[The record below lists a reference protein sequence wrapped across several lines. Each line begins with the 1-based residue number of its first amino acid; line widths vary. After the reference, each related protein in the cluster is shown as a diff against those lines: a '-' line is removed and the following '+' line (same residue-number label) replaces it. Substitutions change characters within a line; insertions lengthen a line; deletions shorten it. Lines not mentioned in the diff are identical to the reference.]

1 MWRVRNRNGM
11 SLPVRRYLALLVTY
25 LKPQWGRTFLMG
37 ALLLVNVGLQ
47 LLGPQIV
54 RIFIDTIIARGAST
68 TLAFYALLLV
78 LVTLV
83 DEGVSVATTY
93 LSESVAWT
101 ATNQMRTDLLAHCL
115 SLDMGFHKA
124 RTAGEMIERVDGD
137 VDALSNFFSQFVIF
151 LLSNVILMVGVLIA
165 VYIADWRAGLVLTI
179 FSLATLLILLRLRRY
194 ANPLWVSYRQM
205 MAIFF
210 GFLGEHLAATEDM
223 RGNGATGYIMQRFY
237 QLLRP
242 LLRSNRRARIATS
255 YSSASTLTIFV
266 LGSALMMG
274 LGAYLWSVG
283 AITLGTVYLFWSYTD
298 LLAQPIQQ
306 IRNQLQDLQQAEACI
321 QRIEQLFS
329 TTSAIQESE
338 QGIESPQGPLA
349 VAFRGVTFGYNV
361 GEPVLHEI
369 TFDIA
374 PGKVLGV
381 LGRTGSGK
389 TTLAR
394 LLFRL
399 YDAQEGEVHLGGSPV
414 RAFALHGLRQCV
426 GMVTQDVQLF
436 NAPVRDNMTFFNRAI
451 DDAQLLHVL
460 DMVGLGAWYAA
471 MPYGLDSM
479 LGADGQG
486 LSAGEGQLL
495 AFARVFLKDPGLV
508 IFDEASSR
516 LDPATERLIEQAVS
530 STLANRTGIIIAHRL
545 ATIQR
550 ADDILI
556 LEDGRIREYGPSE
569 VLAADPD
576 SHFSRLLAVGLE
588 EVRA

>member
-1 MWRVRNRNGM
+1 MN
-11 SLPVRRYLALLVTY
+11 LPIKRYLALLVTY
-25 LKPQWGRTFLMG
+25 LKPQWGRTLLMG
-37 ALLLVNVGLQ
+37 VLLLVNVGLQ
-47 LLGPQIV
+47 LLGPQLV
-54 RIFIDTIIARGAST
+54 RFFIDTVIARGPSSI
-68 TLAFYALLLV
+68 LVLYALLLV
-78 LVTLV
+78 AITLV
-83 DEGVSVATTY
+83 DEGASVATTY

-124 RTAGEMIERVDGD
+124 RTAGEMIERIDGD

-151 LLSNVILMVGVLIA
+151 LLTNVVLLVGVLIA
-165 VYIADWRAGLVLTI
+165 VYFADWRAGLVLTI
-179 FSLATLLILLRLRRY
+179 FSLTTQLILLRLRRY
-194 ANPLWVSYRQM
+194 ANPLWVSYRQLV
-205 MAIFF
+205 ATFY

-242 LLRSNRRARIATS
+242 LLRSNRRARMATS
-255 YSSASTLTIFV
+255 FSSATTLTIFV

-274 LGAYLWSVG
+274 LGAYLWSIR

-298 LLAQPIQQ
+298 LLSQPIQQ

-329 TTSAIQESE
+329 TQSAIQESE
-338 QGIESPQGPLA
+338 QSIEPQPGPLS
-349 VAFRGVTFGYNV
+349 VVFHNVTFGYNA
-361 GEPVLHEI
+361 GEPVLREVS
-369 TFDIA
+369 FDIA
-374 PGKVLGV
+374 PGRVLGI

-399 YDAQEGEVHLGGSPV
+399 HDAQEGEIYLGGSPV
-414 RAFALHGLRQCV
+414 KALALRGLRQRI

-436 NAPVRDNMTFFNRAI
+436 NAPVRDNLTFFNRAI
-451 DDAQLLHVL
+451 DDARLLQVI
-460 DMVGLGAWYAA
+460 DTVGLRMWYQAL
-471 MPYGLDSM
+471 PSGLDSM

-486 LSAGEGQLL
+486 LSAGEAQLL

-516 LDPATERLIEQAVS
+516 LDPATERLIERAVS
-530 STLANRTGIIIAHRL
+530 SMLINRTGIVIAHRL

-550 ADDILI
+550 TDDILI
-556 LEDGRIREYGPSE
+556 LEDGRIREYGPRE
-569 VLAADPD
+569 ALAADPLSRF
-576 SHFSRLLAVGLE
+576 SHLLQVGLE

>member
-1 MWRVRNRNGM
+1 M
-11 SLPVRRYLALLVTY
+11 SLPVNRYLALLVTY
-25 LKPQWGRTFLMG
+25 LKPQWGRTLVMG
-37 ALLLVNVGLQ
+37 VLLLVNVGLQ

-54 RIFIDTIIARGAST
+54 RFFIDTILARGLST
-68 TLAFYALLLV
+68 TLALYALLLV
-78 LVTLV
+78 VVTLA

-101 ATNQMRTDLLAHCL
+101 ATNQLRTDLLAHCL

-124 RTAGEMIERVDGD
+124 HTTGEMIERIDGD
-137 VDALSNFFSQFVIF
+137 VDALSNFFSQFIVY
-151 LLSNVILMVGVLIA
+151 LLTNVVLLIGVLIA
-165 VYIADWRAGLVLTI
+165 VYFADWRAGLVLTA
-179 FSLATLLILLRLRRY
+179 FSLTTLLILLRLRRY
-194 ANPLWVSYRQM
+194 ANPLWVSYRQLV
-205 MAIFF
+205 ATFY

-223 RGNGATGYIMQRFY
+223 RANGATGYIMQRFY

-242 LLRSNRRARIATS
+242 LLRSNRRARMATS
-255 YSSASTLTIFV
+255 LSSATTLTIFV

-274 LGAYLWSVG
+274 LGAYLWSIG

-298 LLAQPIQQ
+298 LLSQPIQQ

-321 QRIEQLFS
+321 QRIEQLLS
-329 TTSAIQESE
+329 TQSAIQESE
-338 QGIESPQGPLA
+338 QAIEAPPGPLS
-349 VAFRGVTFGYNV
+349 VAFCDVAFGYKAA
-361 GEPVLHEI
+361 EPVLHEVSC
-369 TFDIA
+369 DIA
-374 PGKVLGV
+374 PGRVLGI

-399 YDAQEGEVHLGGSPV
+399 YDAQEGEVCLGGSPIK
-414 RAFALHGLRQCV
+414 ALALRGLRQRI

-436 NAPVRDNMTFFNRAI
+436 NAPVRDNLTFFNRAI
-451 DDAQLLHVL
+451 GDARLLQVI
-460 DMVGLGAWYAA
+460 DTVGLSMWYQALPA
-471 MPYGLDSM
+471 GLDSIV
-479 LGADGQG
+479 GADGQG
-486 LSAGEGQLL
+486 LSAGEAQLL

-516 LDPATERLIEQAVS
+516 LDPATERLIERAVS
-530 STLANRTGIIIAHRL
+530 SILINRTGIVIAHRL

-556 LEDGRIREYGPSE
+556 LEDGRICEYGTRE
-569 VLAADPD
+569 ALAADPQSRF
-576 SHFSRLLAVGLE
+576 SHLLQGGLE

>member
-1 MWRVRNRNGM
+1 M
-11 SLPVRRYLALLVTY
+11 
-25 LKPQWGRTFLMG
+25 
-37 ALLLVNVGLQ
+37 
-47 LLGPQIV
+47 
-54 RIFIDTIIARGAST
+54 
-68 TLAFYALLLV
+68 YALLLV
-78 LVTLV
+78 VVTLV

-124 RTAGEMIERVDGD
+124 RTAGEMIERIDGD
-137 VDALSNFFSQFVIF
+137 VNALSNFFSQFVIF
-151 LLSNVILMVGVLIA
+151 LLSNVLLMVGVLIA
-165 VYIADWRAGLVLTI
+165 VYIADWRAGLVLTV
-179 FSLATLLILLRLRRY
+179 FSLVTLLILLRLRRY
-194 ANPLWVSYRQM
+194 ANPLWASYRQLV
-205 MAIFF
+205 ATFY

-223 RGNGATGYIMQRFY
+223 RANGATGYILRRFY

-242 LLRSNRRARIATS
+242 LLRSHRRARMATS
-255 YSSASTLTIFV
+255 LSSATTLTIFV

-274 LGAYLWSVG
+274 LGAYLWSTG

-298 LLAQPIQQ
+298 LLAQPISE

-329 TTSAIQESE
+329 TKSAIAESE
-338 QGIESPQGPLA
+338 QSIEAPRGLLA
-349 VAFRGVTFGYNV
+349 VAFHDVTFGYNA
-361 GEPVLHEI
+361 GEMVVHELS
-369 TFDIA
+369 FDIA
-374 PGKVLGV
+374 PGKVLGI

-399 YDAQEGEVHLGGSPV
+399 YDAQEGEIYLGGSPIK
-414 RAFALHGLRQCV
+414 AIALRGLRQRV

-436 NAPVRDNMTFFNRAI
+436 NAPVRDNLTFFNRAI
-451 DDAQLLHVL
+451 DDAHLLHVL
-460 DMVGLGAWYAA
+460 DMVGLSAWFQAL
-471 MPYGLDSM
+471 PDGFDSI

-486 LSAGEGQLL
+486 VSAGEAQLL

-516 LDPATERLIEQAVS
+516 LDPATERLIERAVS
-530 STLANRTGIIIAHRL
+530 SILANRTGIVIAHRL
-545 ATIQR
+545 ATVQR

-556 LEDGRIREYGPSE
+556 LEDGRIVEYGPRE
-569 VLAADPD
+569 ILAADPQ
-576 SHFSRLLAVGLE
+576 SRFFRLLSVGLE

>member
-1 MWRVRNRNGM
+1 MWRLRNRSVMN
-11 SLPVRRYLALLVTY
+11 LPVKRYLALLVTY
-25 LKPQWGRTFLMG
+25 LKPQWGRTLLMG

-47 LLGPQIV
+47 LLGPQMV
-54 RIFIDTIIARGAST
+54 RFFIDTVIARGATT
-68 TLAFYALLLV
+68 TLALYALLLV
-78 LVTLV
+78 VITLV

-124 RTAGEMIERVDGD
+124 RTAGEMIERIDGD

-151 LLSNVILMVGVLIA
+151 LLSNVILMIGVLIA
-165 VYIADWRAGLVLTI
+165 VYFADWRAGLVLTV
-179 FSLATLLILLRLRRY
+179 FSLTTLLILLRLRRY

-205 MAIFF
+205 MATFF

-223 RGNGATGYIMQRFY
+223 RANGATGYIMRRFY

-242 LLRSNRRARIATS
+242 LLRSKRRARLAS
-255 YSSASTLTIFV
+255 SFSSAITLTIFV

-274 LGAYLWSVG
+274 LGAYLWSIG

-298 LLAQPIQQ
+298 LLSQPIQE

-321 QRIEQLFS
+321 QRIEQLFN
-329 TTSAIQESE
+329 TQSAIQESA
-338 QGIESPQGPLA
+338 QSIEPPPGPLA
-349 VAFRGVTFGYNV
+349 AAFHNVTFGYNT
-361 GEPVLHEI
+361 GEPVLHEVS
-369 TFDIA
+369 FDIA

-399 YDAQEGEVHLGGSPV
+399 YDAQEGEIYLGGSPIK
-414 RAFALHGLRQCV
+414 ALALRGLRQRV

-436 NAPVRDNMTFFNRAI
+436 NAPVRDNLTFFNRAI
-451 DDAQLLHVL
+451 DDAQLLQVL
-460 DMVGLGAWYAA
+460 DMVGLSAWYHAL
-471 MPYGLDSM
+471 PDGLNTV

-486 LSAGEGQLL
+486 LSAGEAQLL

-516 LDPATERLIEQAVS
+516 LDPATERLIERAVS
-530 STLANRTGIIIAHRL
+530 SVLANRTGIVIAHRL

-556 LEDGRIREYGPSE
+556 LEDGRIREYGPRE
-569 VLAADPD
+569 VLAVDPR
-576 SHFSRLLAVGLE
+576 SRFSYLLQVGLE

>member
-1 MWRVRNRNGM
+1 M
-11 SLPVRRYLALLVTY
+11 SLPGNRYLALLVTY
-25 LKPQWGRTFLMG
+25 LKPQWGRTLVMG
-37 ALLLVNVGLQ
+37 VLLLVNVGLQ

-54 RIFIDTIIARGAST
+54 RFFIDTILARCLST

-78 LVTLV
+78 VVTLA

-101 ATNQMRTDLLAHCL
+101 ATNQLRTDLLAHCL

-124 RTAGEMIERVDGD
+124 HTTGEMIERIDGD
-137 VDALSNFFSQFVIF
+137 VDALSNFFSQFIVY
-151 LLSNVILMVGVLIA
+151 LLTNVVLLIGVLIA
-165 VYIADWRAGLVLTI
+165 VYFADWRAGLVLTA
-179 FSLATLLILLRLRRY
+179 FSLTTLLILLRLRGY
-194 ANPLWVSYRQM
+194 ANPLWVSYRQLV
-205 MAIFF
+205 ATFY

-223 RGNGATGYIMQRFY
+223 RANGATGYIMQRFY

-242 LLRSNRRARIATS
+242 LLRSNRRARMATS
-255 YSSASTLTIFV
+255 LSSATTLTIFV

-274 LGAYLWSVG
+274 LGAYLWSIG

-298 LLAQPIQQ
+298 LLSQPIQQ

-329 TTSAIQESE
+329 TQSAIQESE
-338 QGIESPQGPLA
+338 QAIEAPPGPLS
-349 VAFRGVTFGYNV
+349 VAFYDVTFGYKAA
-361 GEPVLHEI
+361 EPVLHEVSG
-369 TFDIA
+369 DIA
-374 PGKVLGV
+374 PGRVLGI

-399 YDAQEGEVHLGGSPV
+399 YDAQEGEVCLGGSPV
-414 RAFALHGLRQCV
+414 KSLALRGLRQRI

-436 NAPVRDNMTFFNRAI
+436 NAPVRDNLTFFNRAI
-451 DDAQLLHVL
+451 GDARLLQVI
-460 DMVGLGAWYAA
+460 DTVGLSMWYQALPA
-471 MPYGLDSM
+471 RLDSIVR
-479 LGADGQG
+479 ADGQG
-486 LSAGEGQLL
+486 LSAGEAQLL

-516 LDPATERLIEQAVS
+516 LDPATERLIERAVS
-530 STLANRTGIIIAHRL
+530 SILINRTGIVIAHRL
-545 ATIQR
+545 ATIQS

-556 LEDGRIREYGPSE
+556 LEDGRIREYGTRE
-569 VLAADPD
+569 ALAADPQSRF
-576 SHFSRLLAVGLE
+576 SHLLQVGLLE

>member
-1 MWRVRNRNGM
+1 M
-11 SLPVRRYLALLVTY
+11 SLPVNRYLALLVTY
-25 LKPQWGRTFLMG
+25 LKPQWGRTLVMG
-37 ALLLVNVGLQ
+37 VLLLVNVGLQ

-54 RIFIDTIIARGAST
+54 RFFIDTILARGLST
-68 TLAFYALLLV
+68 TLALYALLLV
-78 LVTLV
+78 VVTLA

-101 ATNQMRTDLLAHCL
+101 ATNQLRTDLLAHCL

-124 RTAGEMIERVDGD
+124 HTTGEMIERIDGD
-137 VDALSNFFSQFVIF
+137 VDALSNFFSQFIVY
-151 LLSNVILMVGVLIA
+151 LLTNVVLLIGVLIA
-165 VYIADWRAGLVLTI
+165 VYFADWRAGLVLTA
-179 FSLATLLILLRLRRY
+179 FSLTTLLILLRLRRY
-194 ANPLWVSYRQM
+194 ANPLWVSYRQLV
-205 MAIFF
+205 ATFY

-223 RGNGATGYIMQRFY
+223 RANGATGYIMQRFY

-242 LLRSNRRARIATS
+242 LLRSNRRARMATS
-255 YSSASTLTIFV
+255 LSSATTLTIFV

-274 LGAYLWSVG
+274 LGAYLWSIG

-298 LLAQPIQQ
+298 LLSQPIQQ

-329 TTSAIQESE
+329 TQSAIQESE
-338 QGIESPQGPLA
+338 QAIEAPPGPLS
-349 VAFRGVTFGYNV
+349 VAFCDVTFGYKAA
-361 GEPVLHEI
+361 EPVLHEVSC
-369 TFDIA
+369 DIA
-374 PGKVLGV
+374 PGRVLGI

-399 YDAQEGEVHLGGSPV
+399 YDAQEGEVCLGGSPV
-414 RAFALHGLRQCV
+414 KALALRGLRQRI

-436 NAPVRDNMTFFNRAI
+436 NAPVRDNLTFFNRAI
-451 DDAQLLHVL
+451 GDARLLQVI
-460 DMVGLGAWYAA
+460 DTVGLSMWYQALPA
-471 MPYGLDSM
+471 GLDSIV
-479 LGADGQG
+479 GADGQG
-486 LSAGEGQLL
+486 LSAGEAQLL

-516 LDPATERLIEQAVS
+516 LDPATERLIERGVS
-530 STLANRTGIIIAHRL
+530 SILINRTGIVIAHRL
-545 ATIQR
+545 TTIQR

-556 LEDGRIREYGPSE
+556 LEDGRICEYGTRE
-569 VLAADPD
+569 ALAADPQSRF
-576 SHFSRLLAVGLE
+576 SHLLQGGLE

>member
-1 MWRVRNRNGM
+1 M
-11 SLPVRRYLALLVTY
+11 SLPIKRYLALLVTY
-25 LKPQWGRTFLMG
+25 LKPQWGRTLLMG
-37 ALLLVNVGLQ
+37 VLLLVNVGLQ
-47 LLGPQIV
+47 LLGPQMV
-54 RIFIDTIIARGAST
+54 RFFIDTVIARGPSSI
-68 TLAFYALLLV
+68 LALYALLL
-78 LVTLV
+78 LAITLV

-124 RTAGEMIERVDGD
+124 RTAGEMIERIDGD

-151 LLSNVILMVGVLIA
+151 LLTNVVLLVGVLIA
-165 VYIADWRAGLVLTI
+165 VYFADWRAGRVLTI

-194 ANPLWVSYRQM
+194 AHPLWVSYRQLV
-205 MAIFF
+205 ATFY

-242 LLRSNRRARIATS
+242 LLRSNRRTRMATS
-255 YSSASTLTIFV
+255 FSSATTLTIFV

-274 LGAYLWSVG
+274 LGAYLWSIR

-298 LLAQPIQQ
+298 LLSQPIQQ

-329 TTSAIQESE
+329 TQSAIQESE
-338 QGIESPQGPLA
+338 QSIEPPSGPLS
-349 VAFRGVTFGYNV
+349 VAFHNVTFGYNAD
-361 GEPVLHEI
+361 EPVLCEVS
-369 TFDIA
+369 FDIA
-374 PGKVLGV
+374 PGRVLGI

-389 TTLAR
+389 TTLVR

-399 YDAQEGEVHLGGSPV
+399 YDAQEGEISLGGSPLK
-414 RAFALHGLRQCV
+414 ALALRGLRQRI

-436 NAPVRDNMTFFNRAI
+436 NAPVRDNLTFFNRAI
-451 DDAQLLHVL
+451 DDARLLQVI
-460 DMVGLGAWYAA
+460 DTVGLSRWYQTL
-471 MPYGLDSM
+471 PSGLDSM

-486 LSAGEGQLL
+486 LSAGEAQLL

-516 LDPATERLIEQAVS
+516 LDPATERLIERAVS
-530 STLANRTGIIIAHRL
+530 SILINRTGIVIAHRL

-556 LEDGRIREYGPSE
+556 LEDGRIREYGPRE
-569 VLAADPD
+569 ALAADPLSRF
-576 SHFSRLLAVGLE
+576 SHLLLVGLE

>member
-1 MWRVRNRNGM
+1 M
-11 SLPVRRYLALLVTY
+11 SLPVKRYLALLVTY
-25 LKPQWGRTFLMG
+25 LKPQWGRTLLMG

-54 RIFIDTIIARGAST
+54 RFFIDTVIARGLST
-68 TLAFYALLLV
+68 TLALYALLLV
-78 LVTLV
+78 VITLS

-124 RTAGEMIERVDGD
+124 HTSGEMIERIDGD

-151 LLSNVILMVGVLIA
+151 LLTNVVLLVGVLIA
-165 VYIADWRAGLVLTI
+165 VYFADWRAGLVLTI
-179 FSLATLLILLRLRRY
+179 FSVTTLLILLRLRRY
-194 ANPLWVSYRQM
+194 ANPLWVGYRQLV
-205 MAIFF
+205 ATFF

-223 RGNGATGYIMQRFY
+223 RANGAIGYIMQRFY

-242 LLRSNRRARIATS
+242 LLRSNRRARMATS
-255 YSSASTLTIFV
+255 YANATTLTIFV

-274 LGAYLWSVG
+274 LGAYLWSIG

-298 LLAQPIQQ
+298 LLSQPIQQ

-329 TTSAIQESE
+329 TKSAIQESE
-338 QGIESPQGPLA
+338 QSIEPPPGPLA
-349 VAFRGVTFGYNV
+349 VAFHNVTFGYNA
-361 GEPVLHEI
+361 GEPVLHEVS
-369 TFDIA
+369 FDIA
-374 PGKVLGV
+374 PGKVLGI

-399 YDAQEGEVHLGGSPV
+399 YDAQEGEVCLGGSPV
-414 RAFALHGLRQCV
+414 KALSLRGLRQRV

-436 NAPVRDNMTFFNRAI
+436 NASVRDNLTFFDRAI
-451 DDAQLLHVL
+451 DDAQLLQVIAT
-460 DMVGLGAWYAA
+460 VGLSAWYQNLPA
-471 MPYGLDSM
+471 GLNSM

-486 LSAGEGQLL
+486 LSAGEAQLL

-516 LDPATERLIEQAVS
+516 LDPATERRIERAVS
-530 STLANRTGIIIAHRL
+530 SILVNRTGIVIAHRL

-556 LEDGRIREYGPSE
+556 LEDGRIREYGSRE
-569 VLAADPD
+569 FLAADPQ
-576 SHFSRLLAVGLE
+576 SRFSQLLKVGLE

>member
-1 MWRVRNRNGM
+1 MN
-11 SLPVRRYLALLVTY
+11 LPVKRYLALLVTY
-25 LKPQWGRTFLMG
+25 LKPQWGKTLFMG

-54 RIFIDTIIARGAST
+54 RVFIDTIIARGSSA
-68 TLAFYALLLV
+68 TLALYALLLV
-78 LVTLV
+78 GVTLV
-83 DEGVSVATTY
+83 DESVSVATTY

-101 ATNQMRTDLLAHCL
+101 ATNQMRTDLVAHCL

-124 RTAGEMIERVDGD
+124 RTAGEMIERIDGD
-137 VDALSNFFSQFVIF
+137 VDALSNFFSQFVLF

-165 VYIADWRAGLVLTI
+165 VYVADWRAGLVLTV
-179 FSLATLLILLRLRRY
+179 FSLITLLILLRLRRY
-194 ANPLWVSYRQM
+194 ANPLWVSYRQLV
-205 MAIFF
+205 ATFY

-223 RGNGATGYIMQRFY
+223 RANEATGYIMRRFY

-242 LLRSNRRARIATS
+242 LLRGNRRARMATS
-255 YSSASTLTIFV
+255 LSSATTLTIFV

-274 LGAYLWSVG
+274 LGAYLWSIG

-298 LLAQPIQQ
+298 LLSQPIQQ

-329 TTSAIQESE
+329 TQSAIQESE
-338 QGIESPQGPLA
+338 QSIEPPSGPLT
-349 VAFRGVTFGYNV
+349 VAFHNVTFGYNA
-361 GEPVLHEI
+361 GEPVLHEVS
-369 TFDIA
+369 FDIA
-374 PGKVLGV
+374 PGKVLGI

-399 YDAQEGEVHLGGSPV
+399 YDTQQGEVYLGGSPV
-414 RAFALHGLRQCV
+414 NALALRGLRQRV
-426 GMVTQDVQLF
+426 GIVTQDVQLF
-436 NAPVRDNMTFFNRAI
+436 NAPVRDNLTFFNRAI
-451 DDAQLLHVL
+451 DDAQLLQVI
-460 DMVGLGAWYAA
+460 DAVGLSAWYQTLPA
-471 MPYGLDSM
+471 GLDSM

-486 LSAGEGQLL
+486 LSAGEAQLL

-516 LDPATERLIEQAVS
+516 LDPATERRIERAVS
-530 STLANRTGIIIAHRL
+530 SILANRTGIVIAHRL

-556 LEDGRIREYGPSE
+556 LEGGRICEYGPRE
-569 VLAADPD
+569 ALAADPHSRF
-576 SHFSRLLAVGLE
+576 SHLLQVGLE

>member
-1 MWRVRNRNGM
+1 VRYRSTM
-11 SLPVRRYLALLVTY
+11 SLPVNRYLALLVTY
-25 LKPQWGRTFLMG
+25 LKPQWGKTLVMG
-37 ALLLVNVGLQ
+37 VLLLVNVGLQ

-54 RIFIDTIIARGAST
+54 RFFIDTILARGLST
-68 TLAFYALLLV
+68 TLALYALLLV
-78 LVTLV
+78 VVTLA

-101 ATNQMRTDLLAHCL
+101 ATNQMRADLVAHCL

-124 RTAGEMIERVDGD
+124 HTAGEMIERIDGD
-137 VDALSNFFSQFVIF
+137 VDALSNFFSQFIVY
-151 LLSNVILMVGVLIA
+151 LLTNVVLLIGVLMA
-165 VYIADWRAGLVLTI
+165 VYFADWRAGLVLTA
-179 FSLATLLILLRLRRY
+179 FSLTTLLILLRLRRY
-194 ANPLWVSYRQM
+194 ANPLWVSYRQLV
-205 MAIFF
+205 ATFY

-223 RGNGATGYIMQRFY
+223 RANGATGYIMQRFY

-255 YSSASTLTIFV
+255 LSSATTLTIFV

-274 LGAYLWSVG
+274 LGAYLWSIG

-298 LLAQPIQQ
+298 LLSQPIQQ

-329 TTSAIQESE
+329 TQSAIQESE
-338 QGIESPQGPLA
+338 QSIEPPSGPLS
-349 VAFRGVTFGYNV
+349 VAFCDVTFGYKAA
-361 GEPVLHEI
+361 EPVLHEVSC
-369 TFDIA
+369 DIA
-374 PGKVLGV
+374 PGRVLGI

-399 YDAQEGEVHLGGSPV
+399 YDAQEGEVCLGGSPV
-414 RAFALHGLRQCV
+414 KALALRGLRQRI

-436 NAPVRDNMTFFNRAI
+436 NAPVRDNLTFFNRAI
-451 DDAQLLHVL
+451 GDARLLQVI
-460 DMVGLGAWYAA
+460 DTVGLNMWYQALPA
-471 MPYGLDSM
+471 GLDSM

-486 LSAGEGQLL
+486 LSAGEAQLL

-516 LDPATERLIEQAVS
+516 LDPATERLIERAVS
-530 STLANRTGIIIAHRL
+530 SILINRTGIVIAHRL

-556 LEDGRIREYGPSE
+556 LEDGRIREYGTRE
-569 VLAADPD
+569 ALAADPQSRF
-576 SHFSRLLAVGLE
+576 SHLLQVGVE

>member
-1 MWRVRNRNGM
+1 M
-11 SLPVRRYLALLVTY
+11 SLPVKRYLALLVTY
-25 LKPQWGRTFLMG
+25 LKPQWGRTLLMG
-37 ALLLVNVGLQ
+37 VLLLVNVGLQ
-47 LLGPQIV
+47 LLGPQMV
-54 RIFIDTIIARGAST
+54 RFFIDTIIARGPSSI
-68 TLAFYALLLV
+68 LALYALFLV
-78 LVTLV
+78 AITLV

-115 SLDMGFHKA
+115 SLDMGFVKA
-124 RTAGEMIERVDGD
+124 HTAGEMIERIDGD
-137 VDALSNFFSQFVIF
+137 VDALSNFFSQFVIY
-151 LLSNVILMVGVLIA
+151 LLTNVVLLIGVLIA
-165 VYIADWRAGLVLTI
+165 VYFADWRAGLVLTT
-179 FSLATLLILLRLRRY
+179 FSLTTLLILLRLRRY
-194 ANPLWVSYRQM
+194 AHPLWVSYRQLV
-205 MAIFF
+205 ATFY

-242 LLRSNRRARIATS
+242 LLRSNLRARMATS
-255 YSSASTLTIFV
+255 LSSATTLTIFV

-274 LGAYLWSVG
+274 LGAYLWSIS

-298 LLAQPIQQ
+298 LLSQPIQQ

-329 TTSAIQESE
+329 TQSAIQESV
-338 QGIESPQGPLA
+338 QRIEPPPGPLS
-349 VAFRGVTFGYNV
+349 VAFHKVTFGYNV
-361 GEPVLHEI
+361 GEPVLREVS
-369 TFDIA
+369 FDIA
-374 PGKVLGV
+374 PGRVLGI

-389 TTLAR
+389 TTLGR

-399 YDAQEGEVHLGGSPV
+399 YDAQEGEISLGGYPV
-414 RAFALHGLRQCV
+414 KALALRSLRQRI

-436 NAPVRDNMTFFNRAI
+436 NASVRDNLTFFNRAI
-451 DDAQLLHVL
+451 DDARLLQVI
-460 DMVGLGAWYAA
+460 DTVGLSMWYQTL
-471 MPYGLDSM
+471 PSGLDSM

-486 LSAGEGQLL
+486 LSAGEAQLL

-516 LDPATERLIEQAVS
+516 LDPATERLIERAVS
-530 STLANRTGIIIAHRL
+530 SILINRTGIVIAHRM

-556 LEDGRIREYGPSE
+556 LEDGRIREYGPRE
-569 VLAADPD
+569 ALAADPLSRF
-576 SHFSRLLAVGLE
+576 SHLLQVGLE

>member
-1 MWRVRNRNGM
+1 M
-11 SLPVRRYLALLVTY
+11 SLPVKRYLALLVTY
-25 LKPQWGRTFLMG
+25 LKPQWGRTLLMG
-37 ALLLVNVGLQ
+37 VLLLVNVGLQ
-47 LLGPQIV
+47 LLGPQMV
-54 RIFIDTIIARGAST
+54 RFFIDTIIARGPSSI
-68 TLAFYALLLV
+68 LALYALFLV
-78 LVTLV
+78 AITLV

-115 SLDMGFHKA
+115 SLDMGFVKA
-124 RTAGEMIERVDGD
+124 HTAGEMIERIDGD
-137 VDALSNFFSQFVIF
+137 VDALSNFFSQFVIY
-151 LLSNVILMVGVLIA
+151 LLTNVVLLIGVLIA
-165 VYIADWRAGLVLTI
+165 VYFADWRAGLVLTT
-179 FSLATLLILLRLRRY
+179 FSLTTLLILLRLRRY
-194 ANPLWVSYRQM
+194 AHPLWVSYRQLV
-205 MAIFF
+205 ATFY

-242 LLRSNRRARIATS
+242 LLRSNLRARMATS
-255 YSSASTLTIFV
+255 LSSATTLTIFV

-274 LGAYLWSVG
+274 LGAYLWSIS

-298 LLAQPIQQ
+298 MLSQPIQQ

-329 TTSAIQESE
+329 TQSAIQESE
-338 QGIESPQGPLA
+338 QRIEPSPGPLS
-349 VAFRGVTFGYNV
+349 VAFHKVTFGYNV
-361 GEPVLHEI
+361 GEPVLREVS
-369 TFDIA
+369 FDIA
-374 PGKVLGV
+374 PGRVLGI

-399 YDAQEGEVHLGGSPV
+399 YDAQEGEISLGGYPV
-414 RAFALHGLRQCV
+414 KALVLRGLRQRI

-436 NAPVRDNMTFFNRAI
+436 NASVRDNLTFFNRAI
-451 DDAQLLHVL
+451 DDARLLQVI
-460 DMVGLGAWYAA
+460 DTVGLSMWYQTL
-471 MPYGLDSM
+471 PSGLDSM

-486 LSAGEGQLL
+486 LSAGEAQLL

-516 LDPATERLIEQAVS
+516 LDPATERLIERAVS
-530 STLANRTGIIIAHRL
+530 SILINRTGIVIAHRM

-556 LEDGRIREYGPSE
+556 LEDGRIREYGPRE
-569 VLAADPD
+569 ALAADPLSRF
-576 SHFSRLLAVGLE
+576 SHLLQVGLE

>member
-1 MWRVRNRNGM
+1 MN
-11 SLPVRRYLALLVTY
+11 LPVKRYLALLVTY
-25 LKPQWGRTFLMG
+25 LKPQWGKTLFMG

-54 RIFIDTIIARGAST
+54 RVFIDTIIARGSSA
-68 TLAFYALLLV
+68 TLALYALLLV
-78 LVTLV
+78 GVTLV
-83 DEGVSVATTY
+83 DESVSVATTY

-101 ATNQMRTDLLAHCL
+101 ATNQMRTDLVAHCL

-124 RTAGEMIERVDGD
+124 RTAGEMIERIDGD
-137 VDALSNFFSQFVIF
+137 VDALSNFFSQFVLF

-165 VYIADWRAGLVLTI
+165 VYVADWRAGLVLTV
-179 FSLATLLILLRLRRY
+179 FSLITLLILLRLRRY
-194 ANPLWVSYRQM
+194 ANPLWVSYRQLV
-205 MAIFF
+205 ATFY

-223 RGNGATGYIMQRFY
+223 RANEATGYIMRRFY

-242 LLRSNRRARIATS
+242 LLRGNRRARMATS
-255 YSSASTLTIFV
+255 LSSATTLTIFV

-274 LGAYLWSVG
+274 LGAYLWSIG

-298 LLAQPIQQ
+298 LLSQPIQQ

-329 TTSAIQESE
+329 TQSAIQEGE
-338 QGIESPQGPLA
+338 QSIEPPSGPLT
-349 VAFRGVTFGYNV
+349 VAFHNVTFGYNA
-361 GEPVLHEI
+361 GEPVLHEVS
-369 TFDIA
+369 FDIA
-374 PGKVLGV
+374 PGKVLGI

-399 YDAQEGEVHLGGSPV
+399 YDTQQGEVYLGGSPV
-414 RAFALHGLRQCV
+414 NALALRGLRQRV
-426 GMVTQDVQLF
+426 GIVTQDVQLF
-436 NAPVRDNMTFFNRAI
+436 NAPVRDNLTFFNRAI
-451 DDAQLLHVL
+451 DDAQLLQVI
-460 DMVGLGAWYAA
+460 DAVGLSAWYQTLPA
-471 MPYGLDSM
+471 GLDSM

-486 LSAGEGQLL
+486 LSAGEAQLL

-516 LDPATERLIEQAVS
+516 LDPATERRIERAVS
-530 STLANRTGIIIAHRL
+530 SILANRTGIVIAHRL

-556 LEDGRIREYGPSE
+556 LEGGRICEYGPRE
-569 VLAADPD
+569 ALAADPHSRF
-576 SHFSRLLAVGLE
+576 SHLLQVGLE

>member
-1 MWRVRNRNGM
+1 M
-11 SLPVRRYLALLVTY
+11 SLPVNRYLALLVTY
-25 LKPQWGRTFLMG
+25 LKPQWGRTLVMG
-37 ALLLVNVGLQ
+37 VLLLVNVGLQ

-54 RIFIDTIIARGAST
+54 RFFIDTILARGLST
-68 TLAFYALLLV
+68 TLALYALLLV
-78 LVTLV
+78 VVTLA

-101 ATNQMRTDLLAHCL
+101 ATNQLRTDLLTHCL

-124 RTAGEMIERVDGD
+124 HTTGEMIERIDGD
-137 VDALSNFFSQFVIF
+137 VDALSNFFSQFIVY
-151 LLSNVILMVGVLIA
+151 LLTNVVLLIGVLIA
-165 VYIADWRAGLVLTI
+165 VYFADWRAGLVLTA
-179 FSLATLLILLRLRRY
+179 FSLTTLLILLRLRRY
-194 ANPLWVSYRQM
+194 ANPLWVSYRQLV
-205 MAIFF
+205 ATFY
-210 GFLGEHLAATEDM
+210 GFLGEHLATTEDM
-223 RGNGATGYIMQRFY
+223 RANGATGYIMQRFY

-242 LLRSNRRARIATS
+242 LLRSNRRARMATS
-255 YSSASTLTIFV
+255 LSSATTLTIFV

-274 LGAYLWSVG
+274 LGAYLWSIG

-298 LLAQPIQQ
+298 LLSQPIQQ

-329 TTSAIQESE
+329 TQSAIQESE
-338 QGIESPQGPLA
+338 QAIEAPSGPLS
-349 VAFRGVTFGYNV
+349 VAFCDVAFGYKAA
-361 GEPVLHEI
+361 EPVLHEVSC
-369 TFDIA
+369 DIA
-374 PGKVLGV
+374 PGRVLGI

-399 YDAQEGEVHLGGSPV
+399 YDAQEGEVCLGGSPV
-414 RAFALHGLRQCV
+414 KSLALRGLRQRI

-436 NAPVRDNMTFFNRAI
+436 NAPVRDNLTFFNRAI
-451 DDAQLLHVL
+451 GDARLLQVI
-460 DMVGLGAWYAA
+460 DTVGLSMWYQALPA
-471 MPYGLDSM
+471 GLDSIV
-479 LGADGQG
+479 GADGQG
-486 LSAGEGQLL
+486 LSAGEAQLL

-516 LDPATERLIEQAVS
+516 LDPATERLIERAVS
-530 STLANRTGIIIAHRL
+530 SILINRTGIVIAHRL

-556 LEDGRIREYGPSE
+556 LEDGRICEYGTRE
-569 VLAADPD
+569 ALAADPQSRF
-576 SHFSRLLAVGLE
+576 SHLLQGGLE